1 MLQITLEESNLV
13 SGSLTM
19 LFTISYLR
27 MKLSGILCTC
37 SLVPKLSPQGE
48 PGNEA
53 NIHAVL
59 NPCRGY
65 IVQGPGGRVHG
76 FPQ

>member
-37 SLVPKLSPQGE
+37 SLVHKLSPQGE

-59 NPCRGY
+59 NHCRGY